1 MMGRQ
6 GDIGANLIGGGL
18 DVHKQFAGIG
28 QDMRTK
34 LMNSTDITRG
44 VGCLLSI
51 LLWILTKVDTWLEQ
65 HSSPHHAALLLFHG
79 TLRVDICTLG
89 CG

>member
-1 MMGRQ
+1 
-6 GDIGANLIGGGL
+6 
-18 DVHKQFAGIG
+18 
-28 QDMRTK
+28 
-34 LMNSTDITRG
+34 
-44 VGCLLSI
+44 
-51 LLWILTKVDTWLEQ
+51 LWILTKVDTWLEQ